1 MIKYVRNLVLIVAG
15 YWVVTIFMGLITG
28 TDSSTL
34 LLKTVVPAAIV
45 IGGALYAVVGAMNLI
60 RGGGAKED

>member
-28 TDSSTL
+28 TDTSTL

-60 RGGGAKED
+60 GKGGPGD

>member
-15 YWVVTIFMGLITG
+15 YWVVTIFMNLITG
-28 TDSSTL
+28 TDTSTL

-60 RGGGAKED
+60 GNGGGKD